1 MVLSQDKISELL
13 KELPSSPGVYIMKDK
28 YQDVIYV
35 GKAIS
40 LKNRVRSYF
49 QQTEKKGAKVTALVR
64 NIAYL
69 DYIATDSEVEA
80 LILESN
86 LIKKYRPKYN
96 ISLKDDKQYP
106 YIRINL
112 KEDFPL
118 LEKVRKMSK
127 DKAKYFG
134 PYPSGTA
141 VNETINAVKKLFPL
155 RTCKGSL
162 ANKDR
167 ACLNYHIKRCLAPCQ
182 GLISREDYH
191 KIIDEVI
198 LFLEG
203 KNTQLIKKLETEMH
217 KAAENLD
224 FEAAAKVRDQLQGV
238 KAIAE
243 KQKIIFSDLEDRDI
257 LAVATGE
264 NLACIQV
271 FSVRGGKLLGSD
283 SFKLENTGGSS
294 ESELFHAFITQFY
307 SNAPIIPGEILVPID
322 IEDSNV
328 LLEFLAKKR
337 NGKVVIRVPQK
348 GDKKALLDMAD
359 KNAKLQLETFIQQHE
374 KNKEE
379 AEQGLLDLTK
389 ALGLEDLPWRMEC
402 FDISNIQGEHT
413 VASMVVFEGGK
424 PARDKYRKFKIR
436 TVEGPNDFASMAEVL
451 TRRLQNFKD
460 GDEKFM
466 PLPHLIIIDGG
477 KGQLSSAREIMEGM
491 GLGDIKTIGLAKRE
505 EEVFV
510 PKVSEPIILPRN
522 SKGLYMLQ
530 RIRDE
535 AHRFAITFHRNLRN
549 KNTLTSELDNV
560 PGVGPSRKKLLLKT
574 FKSVEEISTKDV
586 GEIAAVPGIPW
597 NVAEQLYK
605 YFRKSK

>member
-1 MVLSQDKISELL
+1 MLSQEQITEIL

-28 YQDVIYV
+28 YQEVIYV

-69 DYIATDSEVEA
+69 EYIATDSEVEA

-96 ISLKDDKQYP
+96 ISLKDDKHYP

-112 KEDFPL
+112 KEDYPL
-118 LEKVRKMSK
+118 VEKVRKISK

-141 VNETINAVKKLFPL
+141 VNETINAVRKLFPL
-155 RTCKGSL
+155 RTCKGNL
-162 ANKDR
+162 ANIDR
-167 ACLNYHIKRCLAPCQ
+167 PCLNYHIKRCLAPCQ
-182 GLISREDYH
+182 GKISPEDYH

-203 KNTQLIKKLETEMH
+203 KNTQLIKKLEAEMNQ
-217 KAAENLD
+217 AAENLD
-224 FEAAAKVRDQLQGV
+224 FEGAAKVRDQLQGV

-257 LAVATGE
+257 LSVASGE

-271 FSVRGGKLLGSD
+271 FSVRGGKLLASD
-283 SFKLENTGGSS
+283 SFKLENTGGST
-294 ESELFHAFITQFY
+294 ENELFQAFITQFY
-307 SNAPIIPGEILVPID
+307 NNAEIIPGEILVPIEL
-322 IEDSNV
+322 EDLDV
-328 LLEFLAKKR
+328 LVAFMTKKR
-337 NGKVVIRVPQK
+337 QGKVVIRVPQK
-348 GDKKALLDMAD
+348 GDKKALMDMAE
-359 KNAKLQLETFIQQHE
+359 KNAKLQLETYVKQHE
-374 KNKEE
+374 KNKAE

-402 FDISNIQGEHT
+402 FDISNIQGEHA

-424 PARDKYRKFKIR
+424 PAKDKYRKFKIK

-451 TRRLQNFKD
+451 TRRLKSFKD
-460 GDEKFM
+460 GDESFM

-477 KGQLSSAREIMEGM
+477 KGQLSAAREIMEKM

-505 EEVFV
+505 EEVFI

-522 SKGLYMLQ
+522 SKGLYLLQ

-535 AHRFAITFHRNLRN
+535 AHRFAITFHRSLRT

-560 PGVGPSRKKLLLKT
+560 PGIGPNRKKILLQT
-574 FKSVEEISTKDV
+574 FKSVEEISMKDI

-597 NVAEQLYK
+597 KVAEQVHK
-605 YFRKSK
+605 HFRKSK

>member
-1 MVLSQDKISELL
+1 MVLAPEKIIELI

-28 YQDVIYV
+28 YEDVIYV

-40 LKNRVRSYF
+40 LKHRVRSYF

-112 KEDFPL
+112 KEEFPL
-118 LEKVRKMSK
+118 LEKVRKISK

-141 VNETINAVKKLFPL
+141 VNETINAVKRLFPL
-155 RTCKGSL
+155 RTCKGNL

-182 GLISREDYH
+182 GLITSEDYH
-191 KIIDEVI
+191 KIMEEAI

-203 KNTQLIKKLETEMH
+203 KNIQLIKKLEIEMH
-217 KAAENLD
+217 QCAEALD
-224 FEAAAKVRDQLQGV
+224 FEAAAKLRDQLQGIKV
-238 KAIAE
+238 IAE

-257 LAVATGE
+257 LAVAMGE

-271 FSVRGGKLLGSD
+271 FSVRGGKLLASD
-283 SFKLENTGGSS
+283 SFKLENTGGATSN
-294 ESELFHAFITQFY
+294 ELFHAFIPQFY
-307 SNAPIIPGEILVPID
+307 SKAPIIPSEILVPIEL
-322 IEDSNV
+322 EDSAV
-328 LLEFLAKKR
+328 LLEFLEKKR
-337 NGKVVIRVPQK
+337 QGKVVVRVPQK
-348 GDKKALLDMAD
+348 GDKKALQEMAD
-359 KNAKLQLETFIQQHE
+359 KNAKLQLETFIQQHA

-402 FDISNIQGEHT
+402 YDISNIQGEHT

-424 PARDKYRKFKIR
+424 PAKDKYRKFKIR

-451 TRRLQNFKD
+451 TRRLQKYKD
-460 GDEKFM
+460 GDEKFK

-477 KGQLSSAREIMEGM
+477 KGQLSASREIMERM

-505 EEVFV
+505 EEVFI
-510 PKVSEPIILPRN
+510 PKVSEPIILPQN
-522 SKGLYMLQ
+522 SKGLYLLQ

-535 AHRFAITFHRNLRN
+535 AHRFAITFHRNLRS

-560 PGVGPSRKKLLLKT
+560 PGIGPSRKKALLQT

-586 GEIAAVPGIPW
+586 GEIAAVGGIPW
-597 NVAEQLYK
+597 NVAEQVHKHL
-605 YFRKSK
+605 RKSK

>member
-1 MVLSQDKISELL
+1 MLTQDEIANILR
-13 KELPSSPGVYIMKDK
+13 ELPSSPGVYIMKDK
-28 YQDVIYV
+28 YQEVIYV

-64 NIAYL
+64 NIAHL

-112 KEDFPL
+112 KDDFPL
-118 LEKVRKMSK
+118 IEKVRKISK

-134 PYPSGTA
+134 PYPSA
-141 VNETINAVKKLFPL
+141 SVVNETLNAVKKLFPL

-162 ANKDR
+162 ANIDR
-167 ACLNYHIKRCLAPCQ
+167 PCLNYHIKRCLAPCI
-182 GLISREDYH
+182 GKITSSEYH
-191 KIIDEVI
+191 KMLDEVV

-203 KNTQLIKKLETEMH
+203 KNTQLTKKLEGDMN

-224 FEAAAKVRDQLQGV
+224 FEGAAKLRDQLQGV

-257 LAVATGE
+257 LSLATGE
-264 NLACIQV
+264 HLACIQV

-283 SFKLENTGGSS
+283 SFKLENTGGATNND
-294 ESELFHAFITQFY
+294 LFQAFITQFY
-307 SNAPIIPGEILVPID
+307 NNAPIIPSEILLPIE
-322 IEDSNV
+322 IEEPEV
-328 LLEFLAKKR
+328 LIEFLSKKR
-337 NGKVVIRVPQK
+337 NGKVNLRVPQK
-348 GDKKALLDMAD
+348 GDKKALMDMAE
-359 KNAKLQLETFIQQHE
+359 KNAKLQLETYITQHE
-374 KNKEE
+374 KNKQE

-402 FDISNIQGEHT
+402 YDISNIQGEHT

-424 PARDKYRKFKIR
+424 PAKDKYRKFKIR

-460 GDEKFM
+460 GVENFK

-477 KGQLSSAREIMEGM
+477 KGQLSSARGIMEKM
-491 GLGDIKTIGLAKRE
+491 GFGDIKTLGLAKRE
-505 EEVFV
+505 EEVFI
-510 PKVSEPIILPRN
+510 PNVSEPIILPRN
-522 SKGLYMLQ
+522 SKGLYLLQ

-535 AHRFAITFHRNLRN
+535 AHRFAITFHRNLRS
-549 KNTLTSELDNV
+549 KHTLTSELDKI
-560 PGVGPSRKKLLLKT
+560 PGVGPERKKILLQT
-574 FKSVEEISTKDV
+574 FKSLDEISTKDV

-597 NVAEQLYK
+597 KVAEEVYK
-605 YFRKSK
+605 HLRKSR